1 MITPWH
7 FFLAMLAG
15 WVNRQ
20 QLAVIEYLQ
29 EENRVLREK
38 LGSKRILLNDDQRR
52 RLAVKGKILGRKAL
66 AEVGAI
72 FSPETILAWHR
83 RLVARKYDGGQ
94 KRGPGRPKTKR
105 RIARLA
111 VRMARENVGWDYTRI
126 EGALRNLGHVVSRS
140 TVRRMLK
147 DHGIEPANRR
157 RKHIPWKTFLQAHW
171 GAMAAADFLTVEVW
185 TARGLTRYLV
195 LFVVDLA
202 TRRVEVAGIAPQ
214 PDGEWMTQVTR
225 NLTDSFDGFLQG
237 KRFLI
242 HDRDPLFTEA
252 FAKTLKAA
260 GVEVVK
266 LPPQSPNL
274 NAYAERFV
282 RSIKSECLERMI
294 FFGEDP
300 LRQAIAEYVEHYH
313 VERNHQGPG
322 NRLIA
327 GQPEEARPGNGRV
340 VCRQRLGGMLR
351 YYHRKA
357 A

>member
-29 EENRVLREK
+29 EENRVLRER

-52 RLAVKGKILGRKAL
+52 RLAVKGKILGGKVL
-66 AEVGAI
+66 AEVGSI

-83 RLVARKYDGGQ
+83 RLVAKKYDGSQ
-94 KRGPGRPKTKR
+94 KRVPGRPKTRR
-105 RIARLA
+105 RIASLA
-111 VRMARENVGWDYTRI
+111 VRMARENVSWGYTRI

-147 DHGIEPANRR
+147 DHGIDPANRR

-171 GAMAAADFLTVEVW
+171 GVMTAADFLTVEVW

-195 LFVVDLA
+195 LFVIDLA
-202 TRRVEVAGIAPQ
+202 TRRVEMAGIAPQ
-214 PDGEWMTQVTR
+214 PDGEWMTQVAR
-225 NLTDSFDGFLQG
+225 NLTDAVDGFLRG

-252 FAKTLKAA
+252 FGGTLKAA

-294 FFGEDP
+294 LFGEDH

-313 VERNHQGPG
+313 AERNHQGLG

-327 GQPEEARPGNGRV
+327 PESEASGSADGRL

-351 YYHRKA
+351 YYHWKA